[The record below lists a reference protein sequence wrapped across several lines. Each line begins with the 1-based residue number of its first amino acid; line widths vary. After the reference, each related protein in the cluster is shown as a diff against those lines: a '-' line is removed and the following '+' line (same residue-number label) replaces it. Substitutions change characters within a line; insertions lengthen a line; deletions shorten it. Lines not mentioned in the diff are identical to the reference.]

1 MSDEKQKLNKDGLVA
16 GQEVDF
22 STLMRIKNK
31 HAKEA
36 AKNGIEQP
44 KPAPK
49 PAARKKPVAS
59 KAG

>member
-1 MSDEKQKLNKDGLVA
+1 MPDQELNKDGLVA

-22 STLMRIKNK
+22 TTLMRIKNK

-49 PAARKKPVAS
+49 PAARKKPSS
-59 KAG
+59 KA